1 MSTFS
6 MRLTTDVAER
16 LENLSVKTGRTK
28 AFYVK
33 QALLEHLQDIE
44 DYYMAEKVME
54 RVRKGEERIYTLD
67 EAEHELGL
75 ED

>member
-6 MRLTTDVAER
+6 MRITTDVAKR
-16 LENLSVKTGRTK
+16 LENLSAKTERTK

-33 QALLEHLQDIE
+33 QALLEHLQDME

-75 ED
+75 AD